1 MSAARLL
8 ANLLLMGAIGACL
21 PAAAEHDEAPVGGE
35 VVTSAEGPEASAETV
50 IRGARDSVRVRG
62 KIKRKVVIHGD
73 VVTRARGPRARA
85 CTSIGSLGRC
95 ADTARPVEV
104 DVDLGEE

>member
-1 MSAARLL
+1 MCTARLL
-8 ANLLLMGAIGACL
+8 AMLLLLGGLAASL
-21 PAAAEHDEAPVGGE
+21 PAAGEPDGAPVGGE
-35 VVTSAEGPEASAETV
+35 VVTSAEGPGATAETV
-50 IRGARDSVRVRG
+50 IRGTRDSVKVRG
-62 KIKRKVVIHGD
+62 VIKRKVVIHGD
-73 VVTRARGPRARA
+73 VVTKARGPRARA